1 MRNAIMAV
9 AIMMLTVGMGAPAL
23 AAGDADLA
31 RVAAKAAGVTQKQA
45 RTAID
50 AMKEEILAR
59 VKAGEAVR
67 LKGFGRFYVQHRE
80 AHKARNPKTG
90 KQVQVP
96 ARNYLRFKAYDSA
109 NKRLN

>member
-1 MRNAIMAV
+1 MRKTMMAL
-9 AIMMLTVGMGAPAL
+9 ALACGMAAPAW

-31 RVAAKAAGVTQKQA
+31 KAAAKAAGVTQKQA
-45 RTAID
+45 RAVID
-50 AMKEEILAR
+50 AMKEEIFAR
-59 VKAGEAVR
+59 VKAGEEVR
-67 LKGFGRFYVQHRE
+67 LKGLGKFYVKHRE

-90 KQVQVP
+90 ETVQVP